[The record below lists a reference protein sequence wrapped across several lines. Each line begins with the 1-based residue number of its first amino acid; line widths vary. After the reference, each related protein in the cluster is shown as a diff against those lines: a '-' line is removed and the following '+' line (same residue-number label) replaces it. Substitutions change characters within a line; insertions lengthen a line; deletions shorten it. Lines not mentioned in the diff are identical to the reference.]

1 MLAAPH
7 VLRQRARRPQRPR
20 SNCPAAVVVS
30 LPTSGS
36 APQPGRMSNRVDI
49 SALWRMYYRWHRLRL
64 RDARVRERRRHV
76 LRPRHIPR
84 ARATRSAI
92 CKVRWQWRHTAAL
105 LPTSRQQSLRTSG
118 ASSHARCVLRMREC
132 ARHAD
137 SVARLPRAQRALHL
151 ATCVT
156 KRRCD
161 VATSPCAALVLIPES
176 SSSLRSI
183 FYMPPKSGFCLDADS
198 AYPKKCIGT
207 LFFRGHGSMTSKK
220 KRTLGTPHQNQTNAA
235 PRPGRPR
242 RGRLRV
248 FRPQSAPGGL
258 PQTAAAHGRSI
269 PHRQPPPPAPS
280 WRR

>member
-1 MLAAPH
+1 MKITPHQRAELRSHSVYLTRRQRHCAWQRTRFVRSLIGCTIMLAAPH

-36 APQPGRMSNRVDI
+36 A
-49 SALWRMYYRWHRLRL
+49 LRL

-161 VATSPCAALVLIPES
+161 VVRPGVA
-176 SSSLRSI
+176 LRS
-183 FYMPPKSGFCLDADS
+183 
-198 AYPKKCIGT
+198 
-207 LFFRGHGSMTSKK
+207 
-220 KRTLGTPHQNQTNAA
+220 KRRQRA
-235 PRPGRPR
+235 RRPR
-242 RGRLRV
+242 R
-248 FRPQSAPGGL
+248 RP
-258 PQTAAAHGRSI
+258 R
-269 PHRQPPPPAPS
+269 PAPRWS
-280 WRR
+280 

>member
-84 ARATRSAI
+84 ARACVGGWSWPSHVLFLPGARNTLSDMQSAVAMAAW
-92 CKVRWQWRHTAAL
+92 VRRGNPSLFNTVPTCSHACRHTAAL

-161 VATSPCAALVLIPES
+161 VVRPGVA
-176 SSSLRSI
+176 LRS
-183 FYMPPKSGFCLDADS
+183 
-198 AYPKKCIGT
+198 
-207 LFFRGHGSMTSKK
+207 
-220 KRTLGTPHQNQTNAA
+220 KRRQRA
-235 PRPGRPR
+235 RRPR
-242 RGRLRV
+242 R
-248 FRPQSAPGGL
+248 RP
-258 PQTAAAHGRSI
+258 R
-269 PHRQPPPPAPS
+269 PAPRWS
-280 WRR
+280 

>member
-1 MLAAPH
+1 MKITPHQRAELRSHSVYLTRRQRHCAWQRTRFVRSLIGCTIMLAAPH

-161 VATSPCAALVLIPES
+161 VVRPGVA
-176 SSSLRSI
+176 LRS
-183 FYMPPKSGFCLDADS
+183 
-198 AYPKKCIGT
+198 
-207 LFFRGHGSMTSKK
+207 
-220 KRTLGTPHQNQTNAA
+220 KRRQRA
-235 PRPGRPR
+235 RRPR
-242 RGRLRV
+242 R
-248 FRPQSAPGGL
+248 RP
-258 PQTAAAHGRSI
+258 R
-269 PHRQPPPPAPS
+269 PAPRWS
-280 WRR
+280 